1 MIDHFH
7 SYTYG
12 DLTIQE
18 VRQKVLQFMD
28 DFPEYKYKL
37 VIGTDSQPKNGQ
49 GTDFISAI
57 VIHRIGFGGIYF
69 WRRKVDPRK
78 NVLKTRIYEEAS
90 LSLILAQEFLSE
102 FKNDGISKFEVEIHV
117 DIGSFGETRNM
128 ITEIVGM
135 VRGSGFNVKTKPESY
150 GASKVA
156 DRHT

>member
-1 MIDHFH
+1 MIDQFH

-12 DLTIQE
+12 DLTIDG
-18 VRQKVLQFMD
+18 VRRKVLQFMD

-49 GTDFISAI
+49 GTDFVSAI

-69 WRRKVDPRK
+69 WRRIVDPRK

-102 FKNDGISKFEVEIHV
+102 FKNDGISRFEVEIHV

-135 VRGSGFNVKTKPESY
+135 VRGSGFNVKTKPESF

>member
-1 MIDHFH
+1 MIDRFH

-28 DFPEYKYKL
+28 DFPERQYKL

-57 VIHRIGFGGIYF
+57 VIHRVGAGGIYF

>member
-1 MIDHFH
+1 MIDQFH

-18 VRQKVLQFMD
+18 VRLKVLQFMD
-28 DFPEYKYKL
+28 DFPDRQYKL

-57 VIHRIGFGGIYF
+57 VIHRVGFGGIYF